1 MAGQSLPLPGSL
13 RLKPKL
19 VIGRLNL
26 CLDLAQ
32 YVPGVTLAVRPF
44 GEQPCVLRGNRFFG
58 GKTSSCTD
66 FLEGNEA
73 AVELY
78 GIKTTFDKE
87 LKMLGKTM
95 ISSRFLLSSKFN

>member
-1 MAGQSLPLPGSL
+1 M
-13 RLKPKL
+13 
-19 VIGRLNL
+19 IE
-26 CLDLAQ
+26 LAQ
-32 YVPGVTLAVRPF
+32 SAPRVTLAVRPF

-66 FLEGNEA
+66 FLEGKQA

-87 LKMLGKTM
+87 QIWLPL
-95 ISSRFLLSSKFN
+95 N